1 MMWLFRSVVGKL
13 WFTILLLVSC
23 VLFILTILLIK
34 FFEEYYV
41 QEAEND
47 LTRLA
52 TKVAEVMHDYR
63 DEQLARSIAWTL
75 VDNRSKAII
84 VADESHYWYSPG
96 EADLKDMP
104 LSSIREDSD
113 LRRVLTDQETVKKRL
128 YVMEWEQNGKP

>member
-84 VADESHYWYSPG
+84 VADESH
-96 EADLKDMP
+96 
-104 LSSIREDSD
+104 
-113 LRRVLTDQETVKKRL
+113 
-128 YVMEWEQNGKP
+128 